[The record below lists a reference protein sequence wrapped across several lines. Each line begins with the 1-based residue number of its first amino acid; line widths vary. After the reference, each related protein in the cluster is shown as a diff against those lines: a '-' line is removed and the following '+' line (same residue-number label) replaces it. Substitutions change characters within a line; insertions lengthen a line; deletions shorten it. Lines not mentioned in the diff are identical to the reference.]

1 MNMHFGNDPIV
12 DGALR
17 RARLAAAR
25 FALRK
30 GGALLRAGAPLVVQA
45 GQKLEALSEHPA
57 LADPLA
63 PPKPR

>member
-1 MNMHFGNDPIV
+1 MNTHIGNHPIV

-30 GGALLRAGAPLVVQA
+30 GGALLRAGAPWVGQA
-45 GQKLEALSEHPA
+45 GQQLEALSEHPA
-57 LADPLA
+57 LADPPA
-63 PPKPR
+63 PSKPT